1 MKLTNNFSLNEM
13 TKSQTALRRGIDN
26 QPNNNEIDNLRLLC
40 EYVLQPVRE
49 HFGKPVSINS
59 GFRSSKLNKAIGGSG
74 TSDHCKGMAAD
85 IEIAGV
91 DNGDIAQWINDNCQF
106 RQLILEFYTPGV
118 GDSGWVHVSYNT
130 DDNISKVMTAMKE
143 NGKTV
148 YKLGLIK

>member
-1 MKLTNNFSLNEM
+1 MKLTKNFSLNEM
-13 TKSQTALRRGIDN
+13 TKSQTALRRDIDN
-26 QPNNNEIDNLRLLC
+26 EPSNDEIDNLRLLC

-59 GFRSSKLNKAIGGSG
+59 GFRSSELNKAIGGSG

-91 DNGDIAQWINDNCQF
+91 DNGDIAQWIKDNCEF

-118 GDSGWVHVSYNT
+118 ADSGWVHVSYNSE
-130 DDNISKVMTAMKE
+130 DNSGKVMTAMKE

-148 YKLGLIK
+148 YKLGLIA

>member
-26 QPNNNEIDNLRLLC
+26 DPSNNEIDNLRLLC

-59 GFRSSKLNKAIGGSG
+59 GFRSSELNKAIGGSG